1 MSSFLNERK
10 IISCVKKAIEDF
22 NMIEDGDKIAV
33 GISGKDSITL
43 LISLKRLQT
52 FLNKNFSIEAVTLT
66 LGIGKYN
73 LDYIQE
79 LCNNLEINYTVE
91 ETLIGKIVFEVRK
104 EKNPCSL
111 CANMRRGALN
121 NLARKLGCNK
131 VALGHHRDDLMET
144 LLLNILFEGKISTF
158 SPVTYLSRMDLN
170 VIRPLI
176 YTKEEDIKE
185 FINANNI
192 ISIKNPCQID
202 GLTKRQYIKNL
213 LGEISKD
220 NKYIKENIFGAIRR
234 SKIEGWDI

>member
-73 LDYIQE
+73 LDYIKK
-79 LCNNLEINYTVE
+79 LCENLEINYTIE
-91 ETLIGKIVFEVRK
+91 ETLIGKIIFEERK

-121 NLARKLGCNK
+121 NTAKKLGCNK
-131 VALGHHRDDLMET
+131 VALGHHRDDLIET
-144 LLLNILFEGKISTF
+144 LMLNILFEGKISTF
-158 SPVTYLSRMDLN
+158 SPVTYLSRKELN

-176 YTKEEDIKE
+176 YTPEEEITK
-185 FINANNI
+185 FISANSITN
-192 ISIKNPCQID
+192 IKNPCQVD
-202 GLTKRQYIKNL
+202 GKTK
-213 LGEISKD
+213 
-220 NKYIKENIFGAIRR
+220 
-234 SKIEGWDI
+234 

>member
-73 LDYIQE
+73 LDYIKK
-79 LCNNLEINYTVE
+79 LCENLEINYTIE
-91 ETLIGKIVFEVRK
+91 ETLIGKIIFEERK

-121 NLARKLGCNK
+121 NTAKKLGCNK
-131 VALGHHRDDLMET
+131 VALGHHRDDLIET
-144 LLLNILFEGKISTF
+144 LMLNILFEGKISTF
-158 SPVTYLSRMDLN
+158 SPVTYLSRKELN

-176 YTKEEDIKE
+176 YTPEEEIKK
-185 FINANNI
+185 FISANSITN
-192 ISIKNPCQID
+192 IKNPCQVD
-202 GLTKRQYIKNL
+202 GKTKRQYIKNL
-213 LGEISKD
+213 LKEICED
-220 NKYIKENIFGAIRR
+220 NKYINENIFGAILR
-234 SKIEGWDI
+234 SEIDGWKI